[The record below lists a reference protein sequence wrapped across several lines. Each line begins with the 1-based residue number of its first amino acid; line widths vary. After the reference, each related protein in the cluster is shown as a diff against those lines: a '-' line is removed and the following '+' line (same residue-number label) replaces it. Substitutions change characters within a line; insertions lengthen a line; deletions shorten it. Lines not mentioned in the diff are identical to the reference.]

1 MPRPWF
7 IHTGGRSGSSFPFAA
22 ILGCVP
28 NTQSSLDRQSE
39 NPTDADGTGGPGTAP
54 VRIGED
60 AERGEGQDAQPM
72 QRRSRAYRNGE
83 LVAENF
89 PMADL
94 SDWLEHKDATV
105 WLDLPDPTAEELHEL
120 AGELGLHE
128 LAVEDAMRGRQR
140 PKLDRYE
147 HHQLFN
153 AYAVRVRD
161 GSHLVPVAI
170 TAFLTKQA
178 LITVHQAGEFDI
190 EDVVS
195 RWDGSPDLATHGC
208 GFLLYG
214 LLDHVVDTY
223 FTALQIFDDI
233 AEELSDQ
240 VFSWDGGPAGD
251 ELRRLYE
258 LRRALLTA
266 RRVISPMREVINSLI
281 HLKQD
286 VGMASSELNP
296 YYQDVY
302 DHAIRAA
309 DWTDNLRDLIGT
321 IRETQLTIQSNR
333 MNLIM
338 KKVTS
343 WAAIIA
349 VPTAVTG
356 FYGQNV
362 PYPDFGTMEGFWTS
376 TGIILAL
383 SIGLYVAF
391 RRRDWL

>member
-1 MPRPWF
+1 VP
-7 IHTGGRSGSSFPFAA
+7 TTE
-22 ILGCVP
+22 P
-28 NTQSSLDRQSE
+28 NTADQPAQSD
-39 NPTDADGTGGPGTAP
+39 
-54 VRIGED
+54 
-60 AERGEGQDAQPM
+60 QDAGESPVK
-72 QRRSRAYRNGE
+72 RRSRAYRDGA

-89 PMADL
+89 PLADL

-105 WLDLPDPTAEELHEL
+105 WLDLPDPTSEELAEL
-120 AGELGLHE
+120 ADELGLHE
-128 LAVEDAMRGRQR
+128 LAIEDAVRGRQR
-140 PKLDRYE
+140 PKVDRYE

-153 AYAVRVRD
+153 AYAVRVSGDDAR
-161 GSHLVPVAI
+161 LEPVAI
-170 TAFLTKQA
+170 TAFMTKQA

-190 EDVVS
+190 EDVVA
-195 RWDGSPDLATHGC
+195 RWEGSPDLATHGC
-208 GFLLYG
+208 SFLLYG
-214 LLDHVVDTY
+214 LLDHVVDSY

-240 VFSWDGGPAGD
+240 VFDWDGGPAGG
-251 ELRRLYE
+251 EVRRLYD
-258 LRRALLTA
+258 LRRGLLTA
-266 RRVISPMREVINSLI
+266 RRVITPMREVINSLI

-286 VGMASSELNP
+286 LGMTSSEMAP

-362 PYPDFGTMEGFWTS
+362 PYPGFQTTAGFWTS
-376 TGIILAL
+376 SGVIVAL
-383 SIGLYVAF
+383 SVTLYVAF